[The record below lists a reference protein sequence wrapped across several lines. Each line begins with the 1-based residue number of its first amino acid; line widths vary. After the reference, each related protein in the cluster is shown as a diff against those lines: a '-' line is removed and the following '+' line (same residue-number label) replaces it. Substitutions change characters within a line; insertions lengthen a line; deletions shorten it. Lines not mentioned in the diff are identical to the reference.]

1 MPGKTKKNIL
11 CLGGTEAVR
20 HLYKIYLR
28 LTCISLI
35 LQLFAHFAAS
45 GQQQVQD
52 QHVPRPSS
60 AGRLSKRNQLYICT
74 HAGRAGEV
82 SEHAHTL

>member
-1 MPGKTKKNIL
+1 MKL
-11 CLGGTEAVR
+11 LL
-20 HLYKIYLR
+20 HKIYLR
-28 LTCISLI
+28 LTLI
-35 LQLFAHFAAS
+35 LHLMCIVPLRFAAS

-60 AGRLSKRNQLYICT
+60 AGRLPPRNQLHICT

-82 SEHAHTL
+82 SERHSHTHTL